1 MLYLN
6 DEMSESFFFF
16 LIEEFVKAYNFQNFQ
31 HDATQ
36 FLAVRSST

>member
-1 MLYLN
+1 
-6 DEMSESFFFF
+6 MSERFYFFYYYFF

-36 FLAVRSST
+36 LLAVRSST

>member
-6 DEMSESFFFF
+6 NEMSESFFF